1 MTKYSK
7 LPIMM
12 TTIGMMAYAP
22 FLASLLPL
30 SLAFVFATFLDFPS
44 ELLST
49 TKTGKYYLTSS
60 AKPT

>member
-1 MTKYSK
+1 
-7 LPIMM
+7 MM